1 MDRLIQMG
9 KDLGYAGEK
18 LQDFVKQQQDYERG
32 ERIAERELE
41 RDRIAA
47 QDKERELER
56 DRIAAEEAKAD
67 KERELERDRLAAQ
80 EKDREIELAK
90 IAAQEKDK
98 EIELARIA
106 TEERLEMAR
115 IEGIAEQAERD
126 RELKRT
132 ELETDRESKLSSEIE
147 LEKLKHSFEM
157 KHLELMGQLE
167 VQRAT
172 FKTELEKQKSEK
184 LAHARDPKLPYF
196 EESKDKMD
204 SYLSRFEKY
213 ATANKWDKNV
223 WAAYLSALLKGRA
236 LDVYGRLSTE
246 DAADYDKLK
255 DALLKNF
262 DMTERGFRKK
272 FRYSRPERS
281 ETFIQFSSRLC
292 SYLNKWL
299 TMAKVEKSFEAVCD
313 FMARDQFLE
322 ACSRELFV
330 HLKPKAFENLDA
342 MAKEADLFAE
352 ARGGVFSCVNKEQ
365 RDNNK
370 GAAQSKPES
379 KPSGKPEIKCG
390 ICGKGHLTI
399 RCYKNPDRKQ
409 AYSAEVVSGSSGSKG
424 SNSDYGGENEQGT
437 QIKSESESRRGRG
450 YTRGRGR
457 GYFRGRGKT
466 DGAPRGGGHQMSFCK
481 TEVNRDADDG
491 IESIYQSKIDSSLN
505 SDSKIKEGVCYF
517 LKSRLPT
524 AEGTVNSRKVE
535 VLRDTGCTCCTVKR
549 SLVSDDQLIGKES
562 YVTLID
568 ETTQKYPLAVI
579 DVDCPFFAGKTEAL
593 CMEDTLYDLVIG
605 NIDGSELPDMSRFS
619 AAAVTRSQAKQSEN
633 ACRKLKVPDQII
645 NEDKEALKQAQ
656 ATDPNLDSIR
666 GRVESGSITVSRGLN
681 RGETKF
687 VRKKGLLYRQFTKG
701 NKVTLQLVVPVGFR
715 EKVLRLAHET
725 LLTEHLGIKKTL
737 DRVVS
742 EFFWPGVCGDVAR
755 FCKSC
760 DICQRTIQKGRVTK
774 VPLGKMPLID
784 TPFKRVAVDIVGP
797 IEPRSDKKSRYI
809 LTMIDYATRYPEA
822 VALPSI
828 ETERVA
834 EALIAM
840 FSRVGIPSEMLME
853 HESRVTIEVMNEVS
867 RLLSLQQL
875 TTIPYRPYSK
885 GPVERFHA
893 MLKRVLLTM
902 CAERPNDWDKY
913 LPALL
918 FAVREIPQES
928 LGFSPFELL
937 YGRNVKG
944 PMQILRELWSVE
956 ETDEH
961 ARLTYQY
968 VIDLRERLEKT
979 CKLAQDNIRK
989 LDLKQ
994 NAFYDKCARSRKFDV
1009 GDKVL
1014 LLLPSESNKVLLQWN
1029 GPYEV
1034 LEVVNAMNYKI
1045 NVKGVVNTYP
1055 ANMLKLYVERQN
1067 VTSYRSAVIDA
1078 HCNVKSKDHSD
1089 PTVHRVIVDTVA
1101 SNDVTCGD
1109 VTHGD
1114 VMSVK
1119 DSPSQVSISERDEEL
1134 GAEATDPV
1142 RFVTPSK
1149 GNVKRDV
1156 KLTSDVN
1163 VAETPKGGDFHLVF
1177 DHTYPY
1183 SPIPFEARQIRYKE
1197 MLDFGIR

>member
-56 DRIAAEEAKAD
+56 DRIAAQEKERADNLAAQEKERAD
-67 KERELERDRLAAQ
+67 KLAAQ

-90 IAAQEKDK
+90 ITA
-98 EIELARIA
+98 
-106 TEERLEMAR
+106 ERDIEMAR

-132 ELETDRESKLSSEIE
+132 ELETDKESKLSSEIE

-223 WAAYLSALLKGRA
+223 WAAYMSALLKGRA
-236 LDVYGRLSTE
+236 LDVYDRLSTE

-352 ARGGVFSCVNKEQ
+352 ARGGVFSCVNKGQ

-409 AYSAEVVSGSSGSKG
+409 AYSAEVASGSKG
-424 SNSDYGGENEQGT
+424 SNSDYAGENEQGT
-437 QIKSESESRRGRG
+437 QIKSESESSRGRG

-481 TEVNRDADDG
+481 TEVNRDTDDG
-491 IESIYQSKIDSSLN
+491 IESIYQSKIGSSLN
-505 SDSKIKEGVCYF
+505 SDSNVKEGVCYF

-524 AEGTVNSRKVE
+524 AEGTVNGRKVE

-579 DVDCPFFAGKTEAL
+579 DVDCPFFTGKTEAL

-605 NIDGSELPDMSRFS
+605 NIDGSKLPDMSHFS
-619 AAAVTRSQAKQSEN
+619 AAAVTRSQAKQSEK
-633 ACRKLKVPDQII
+633 AYRKLKVPDQII

-760 DICQRTIQKGRVTK
+760 NICQRTIQKGRVTK

-784 TPFKRVAVDIVGP
+784 TPFKRVAIDIVGP

-834 EALIAM
+834 EALVEM
-840 FSRVGIPSEMLME
+840 FSRVGIPDEMLTDCG
-853 HESRVTIEVMNEVS
+853 SQFTAEVMKEVS

-893 MLKRVLLTM
+893 MLKGVLLTM
-902 CAERPNDWDKY
+902 CAERPNDWEKY

-937 YGRNVKG
+937 YGRNVRG

-961 ARLTYQY
+961 GRLTYQY

-979 CKLAQDNIRK
+979 CKLAQDNVRK
-989 LDLKQ
+989 LDIKQ
-994 NAFYDKCARSRKFDV
+994 NAFYDKRARSRKFDV

-1067 VTSYRSAVIDA
+1067 VTSYHSAAIDA
-1078 HCNVKSKDHSD
+1078 HCNESKDHSD
-1089 PTVHRVIVDTVA
+1089 PTVQRVIVDTVT
-1101 SNDVTCGD
+1101 SNNVRCED

-1114 VMSVK
+1114 VTSVK
-1119 DSPSQVSISERDEEL
+1119 DSPSQVSNNERDEEL
-1134 GAEATDPV
+1134 RTEATDPV
-1142 RFVTPSK
+1142 RSVTPSR

-1156 KLTSDVN
+1156 ILTSDVK

>member
-1 MDRLIQMG
+1 MDRLIQTG

-41 RDRIAA
+41 TDKLAA
-47 QDKERELER
+47 QD
-56 DRIAAEEAKAD
+56 
-67 KERELERDRLAAQ
+67 
-80 EKDREIELAK
+80 KDREIELAK
-90 IAAQEKDK
+90 ITA
-98 EIELARIA
+98 
-106 TEERLEMAR
+106 ERDIEMAR
-115 IEGIAEQAERD
+115 IEGIAKQAERD

-236 LDVYGRLSTE
+236 LDVYDRLSTE

-352 ARGGVFSCVNKEQ
+352 ARGGVFSCVNKGQ

-409 AYSAEVVSGSSGSKG
+409 AYSAEVASGSSGSKG
-424 SNSDYGGENEQGT
+424 SKSDYDGENEQGT
-437 QIKSESESRRGRG
+437 QIKSEESESSRGRG

-466 DGAPRGGGHQMSFCK
+466 DGAPRGGGHQMSFCQ
-481 TEVNRDADDG
+481 TEVSRESDDG

-505 SDSKIKEGVCYF
+505 SDSKVKEGVCYF
-517 LKSRLPT
+517 LKSRMPT
-524 AEGTVNSRKVE
+524 AEGTVNGRNVE

-579 DVDCPFFAGKTEAL
+579 DVDCPFFTGKTEAL

-605 NIDGSELPDMSRFS
+605 NIDGSKLPDMSHFS

-656 ATDPNLDSIR
+656 ATDSNLDSIR

-737 DRVVS
+737 DRIVS

-797 IEPRSDKKSRYI
+797 IVPRSDKKSRYI

-840 FSRVGIPSEMLME
+840 FSRVGIPSEMLIE

-937 YGRNVKG
+937 YGRNVRG

-979 CKLAQDNIRK
+979 CKLAQDNVRK
-989 LDLKQ
+989 LDIKQ
-994 NAFYDKCARSRKFDV
+994 NAFYDKRARSRKFDV

-1067 VTSYRSAVIDA
+1067 VTSYRSAAIDA

-1089 PTVHRVIVDTVA
+1089 PTVQRVIVDTVA

-1114 VMSVK
+1114 VTSVK
-1119 DSPSQVSISERDEEL
+1119 DSPSQVSISEHDEEL
-1134 GAEATDPV
+1134 RTEATDPV
-1142 RFVTPSK
+1142 RSVTPSR

-1156 KLTSDVN
+1156 KLTSNVK

>member
-32 ERIAERELE
+32 KRIAEMELE

-47 QDKERELER
+47 EKDKL
-56 DRIAAEEAKAD
+56 AAEEAKAD
-67 KERELERDRLAAQ
+67 KERELERDRIAAQEKERADNLAAQEKERADKLAAQ

-172 FKTELEKQKSEK
+172 FKTELEKQKFEK

-236 LDVYGRLSTE
+236 LDVYDRLSTE

-262 DMTERGFRKK
+262 DMTERRFRKK
-272 FRYSRPERS
+272 FRYSRLERS

-313 FMARDQFLE
+313 FMALDQFLE

-352 ARGGVFSCVNKEQ
+352 ARGGVFSCVNKGQ

-370 GAAQSKPES
+370 AAAQSKPES

-409 AYSAEVVSGSSGSKG
+409 AYSAEVTSGSKG

-437 QIKSESESRRGRG
+437 QIKSEESESSRGRG

-466 DGAPRGGGHQMSFCK
+466 DGAPLGGGHQMSFCK
-481 TEVNRDADDG
+481 TKVNRDTDDG

-505 SDSKIKEGVCYF
+505 SDSNVKEGVCYF

-524 AEGTVNSRKVE
+524 AEGMVNGRKVE
-535 VLRDTGCTCCTVKR
+535 VLRDTGCTCC
-549 SLVSDDQLIGKES
+549 S
-562 YVTLID
+562 
-568 ETTQKYPLAVI
+568 
-579 DVDCPFFAGKTEAL
+579 
-593 CMEDTLYDLVIG
+593 
-605 NIDGSELPDMSRFS
+605 
-619 AAAVTRSQAKQSEN
+619 
-633 ACRKLKVPDQII
+633 
-645 NEDKEALKQAQ
+645 
-656 ATDPNLDSIR
+656 
-666 GRVESGSITVSRGLN
+666 
-681 RGETKF
+681 
-687 VRKKGLLYRQFTKG
+687 
-701 NKVTLQLVVPVGFR
+701 
-715 EKVLRLAHET
+715 
-725 LLTEHLGIKKTL
+725 
-737 DRVVS
+737 
-742 EFFWPGVCGDVAR
+742 
-755 FCKSC
+755 
-760 DICQRTIQKGRVTK
+760 
-774 VPLGKMPLID
+774 
-784 TPFKRVAVDIVGP
+784 
-797 IEPRSDKKSRYI
+797 
-809 LTMIDYATRYPEA
+809 
-822 VALPSI
+822 
-828 ETERVA
+828 
-834 EALIAM
+834 
-840 FSRVGIPSEMLME
+840 
-853 HESRVTIEVMNEVS
+853 
-867 RLLSLQQL
+867 
-875 TTIPYRPYSK
+875 
-885 GPVERFHA
+885 
-893 MLKRVLLTM
+893 
-902 CAERPNDWDKY
+902 
-913 LPALL
+913 
-918 FAVREIPQES
+918 
-928 LGFSPFELL
+928 
-937 YGRNVKG
+937 
-944 PMQILRELWSVE
+944 
-956 ETDEH
+956 
-961 ARLTYQY
+961 
-968 VIDLRERLEKT
+968 
-979 CKLAQDNIRK
+979 
-989 LDLKQ
+989 
-994 NAFYDKCARSRKFDV
+994 
-1009 GDKVL
+1009 
-1014 LLLPSESNKVLLQWN
+1014 
-1029 GPYEV
+1029 
-1034 LEVVNAMNYKI
+1034 
-1045 NVKGVVNTYP
+1045 
-1055 ANMLKLYVERQN
+1055 
-1067 VTSYRSAVIDA
+1067 
-1078 HCNVKSKDHSD
+1078 
-1089 PTVHRVIVDTVA
+1089 
-1101 SNDVTCGD
+1101 
-1109 VTHGD
+1109 
-1114 VMSVK
+1114 
-1119 DSPSQVSISERDEEL
+1119 
-1134 GAEATDPV
+1134 
-1142 RFVTPSK
+1142 
-1149 GNVKRDV
+1149 
-1156 KLTSDVN
+1156 
-1163 VAETPKGGDFHLVF
+1163 
-1177 DHTYPY
+1177 
-1183 SPIPFEARQIRYKE
+1183 
-1197 MLDFGIR
+1197 

>member
-1 MDRLIQMG
+1 
-9 KDLGYAGEK
+9 
-18 LQDFVKQQQDYERG
+18 
-32 ERIAERELE
+32 
-41 RDRIAA
+41 
-47 QDKERELER
+47 
-56 DRIAAEEAKAD
+56 
-67 KERELERDRLAAQ
+67 
-80 EKDREIELAK
+80 
-90 IAAQEKDK
+90 
-98 EIELARIA
+98 
-106 TEERLEMAR
+106 MAR

-157 KHLELMGQLE
+157 KHSELMGKLE
-167 VQRAT
+167 VQRAS
-172 FKTELEKQKSEK
+172 FKTKLEKQKSEK
-184 LAHARDPKLPYF
+184 LAHARDPKLSYF

-204 SYLSRFEKY
+204 SYLSKFEKY

-236 LDVYGRLSTE
+236 LDIYDRLSTE
-246 DAADYDKLK
+246 DVADYYKLK

-272 FRYSRPERS
+272 FCYGRPERS

-292 SYLNKWL
+292 SYLNKWW
-299 TMAKVEKSFEAVCD
+299 TMAKVEKSFEAVCN

-322 ACSRELFV
+322 ACSRELLV

-342 MAKEADLFAE
+342 IAKEADLFAE
-352 ARGGVFSCVNKEQ
+352 ARGGVFSCVNKGQ

-409 AYSAEVVSGSSGSKG
+409 AYSAEVASGSTGSKG

-437 QIKSESESRRGRG
+437 QIKSEESESSRGRG

-466 DGAPRGGGHQMSFCK
+466 DGAARGGGHQMSFCK
-481 TEVNRDADDG
+481 TEVSKESDDG
-491 IESIYQSKIDSSLN
+491 IESVYQSKTDSSLN
-505 SDSKIKEGVCYF
+505 SDSKVKEGVCYF

-549 SLVSDDQLIGKES
+549 SLVSDNQLS

-568 ETTQKYPLAVI
+568 ETTQRYPLAVI
-579 DVDCPFFAGKTEAL
+579 DIDCPFFTGKTEAL
-593 CMEDTLYDLVIG
+593 CMGDTLFDLVIG
-605 NIDGSELPDMSRFS
+605 NIDGSKLPDMSHFS
-619 AAAVTRSQAKQSEN
+619 AAAVTRSQAKQSEK
-633 ACRKLKVPDQII
+633 ACRKLKVPGQII
-645 NEDKEALKQAQ
+645 SDDKEALKQTQ
-656 ATDPNLDSIR
+656 GTDPNLDSIR

-701 NKVTLQLVVPVGFR
+701 NKVTLRLVIPVGFR
-715 EKVLRLAHET
+715 EKVLRLEHET

-742 EFFWPGVCGDVAR
+742 EFFWLGVCGDMAR

-760 DICQRTIQKGRVTK
+760 DICQSTIQKGRVTK
-774 VPLGKMPLID
+774 VPLGKLPLID
-784 TPFKRVAVDIVGP
+784 TPIKHVAVDIVGP
-797 IEPRSDKKSRYI
+797 IEPHSDKKSRYI

-828 ETERVA
+828 ETEPVA

-840 FSRVGIPSEMLME
+840 FSRVGIPSEMLIE
-853 HESRVTIEVMNEVS
+853 QESRVTIEVMNEVS

-875 TTIPYRPYSK
+875 TTIPCRWYSK
-885 GPVERFHA
+885 GPMEKFQAV
-893 MLKRVLLTM
+893 LKRVLLTM
-902 CAERPNDWDKY
+902 CAELPNDWDKY

-937 YGRNVKG
+937 YGRNVRG

-961 ARLTYQY
+961 AWLTYQY

-979 CKLAQDNIRK
+979 CKLAQDNVRK
-989 LDLKQ
+989 LDIKQ
-994 NAFYDKCARSRKFDV
+994 NAFYDKRARSRKFDV

-1055 ANMLKLYVERQN
+1055 ASMLKLYVERQN
-1067 VTSYRSAVIDA
+1067 VTSYRSAAIDA
-1078 HCNVKSKDHSD
+1078 HCNVKSKDHRD
-1089 PTVHRVIVDTVA
+1089 PTVHRVI
-1101 SNDVTCGD
+1101 
-1109 VTHGD
+1109 
-1114 VMSVK
+1114 
-1119 DSPSQVSISERDEEL
+1119 I
-1134 GAEATDPV
+1134 
-1142 RFVTPSK
+1142 
-1149 GNVKRDV
+1149 
-1156 KLTSDVN
+1156 
-1163 VAETPKGGDFHLVF
+1163 
-1177 DHTYPY
+1177 
-1183 SPIPFEARQIRYKE
+1183 
-1197 MLDFGIR
+1197 

>member
-18 LQDFVKQQQDYERG
+18 LQDFVKQQQDYER
-32 ERIAERELE
+32 
-41 RDRIAA
+41 DRIAA
-47 QDKERELER
+47 EKDKLAAQEKDREIELA
-56 DRIAAEEAKAD
+56 RIAAEEAKGD

-236 LDVYGRLSTE
+236 LDVYDRLSTE
-246 DAADYDKLK
+246 DAANYDKLK

-352 ARGGVFSCVNKEQ
+352 ARGGVFSCVNKGQ
-365 RDNNK
+365 RDNK

-409 AYSAEVVSGSSGSKG
+409 AYSAEVASGSSASKG

-437 QIKSESESRRGRG
+437 QIKSEESESSRGRG

-481 TEVNRDADDG
+481 TEVNRDTDDG

-505 SDSKIKEGVCYF
+505 SDSNVKEGVCYF

-524 AEGTVNSRKVE
+524 AEGTVNGRKVE

-579 DVDCPFFAGKTEAL
+579 DVDCPFFTGKTEAL

-605 NIDGSELPDMSRFS
+605 NIDGSKLPDMSHFS
-619 AAAVTRSQAKQSEN
+619 AAAVTRSQAKQSKI

-666 GRVESGSITVSRGLN
+666 GRVESGSITVRRGLN

-937 YGRNVKG
+937 YGRNVRG

-979 CKLAQDNIRK
+979 CKLAQDNVRK
-989 LDLKQ
+989 LDIKQ
-994 NAFYDKCARSRKFDV
+994 NAFYDKRARSRKFDV

-1067 VTSYRSAVIDA
+1067 VTSYHSAAIDA
-1078 HCNVKSKDHSD
+1078 HCNVKSKDHRD

-1142 RFVTPSK
+1142 RSVTPSR
-1149 GNVKRDV
+1149 GNVKRNV

-1177 DHTYPY
+1177 NHTYPY